1 MVTTAKATAK
11 AATTSHITT
20 AKRSVRKL
28 PASSPAA
35 LPAEGGEEY
44 TVIGGHL
51 MSRGDLFAAACPSR
65 SVLQHVT
72 SRWGVLLLATLLVE
86 GTQRF
91 SVLRRRIG
99 GVSEKM
105 LSQTLKEL
113 EGDGFVQR
121 VVHASVPPQVD
132 YRLTASGRA
141 VAALVHELVDWIE
154 ASLPA
159 IQQARDERATE
170 AAAGTRRAA

>member
-1 MVTTAKATAK
+1 M
-11 AATTSHITT
+11 
-20 AKRSVRKL
+20 
-28 PASSPAA
+28 SPDPSGHD
-35 LPAEGGEEY
+35 LGDEL
-44 TVIGGHL
+44 TVIGGYQL
-51 MSRGDLFAAACPSR
+51 ARGDLMAAACPSR
-65 SVLQHVT
+65 AVLQHVT
-72 SRWGVLLLATLLVE
+72 SRWGVLVLATLLVE

-91 SVLRRRIG
+91 SALRRRIG

-132 YRLTASGRA
+132 YRLTPLGRQ
-141 VAALVHELVDWIE
+141 VAGLVRELADWIE

-159 IQQARDERATE
+159 ILQARQQGE
-170 AAAGTRRAA
+170 ARQMAKTA